1 MAARAALVSPGDAVA
16 ARRRRGATFVA
27 AVRRALAA
35 IGAFVRPRV
44 GFLLQFSAAC
54 WGVLSE
60 GVRPSTWR
68 RTVRAEFASTLRQA
82 AGGGLP
88 STLFTASL
96 AGIGMV
102 SQLLYWLGL
111 AGLGQLTG
119 SLLVTVLLREV
130 APVLVGVILLGR
142 SGMLAVAE
150 LGIRSRSGQ
159 IRTLAA
165 DGIDPFALLVV
176 PRALAFA
183 VASFTLGVAFAL
195 FSLVAGYVV
204 SASLGDAYGSWWS
217 FLFHVLGAMSAR
229 DYVVIPAKFVLIG
242 FGVGVCSCLSGLAS
256 EAGAPVSVL
265 LPRGFARGMLTV
277 MAIDIAFTVLGA

>member
-1 MAARAALVSPGDAVA
+1 MAGRAVGLLRSGSPVA
-16 ARRRRGATFVA
+16 PA
-27 AVRRALAA
+27 RRALAA
-35 IGAFVRPRV
+35 TGAFVRARV
-44 GFLLQFSAAC
+44 GFALQASAAA
-54 WGVLSE
+54 WGVVSE
-60 GVRPSTWR
+60 GVRPATWR
-68 RTVRAEFASTLRQA
+68 RTVRAEFATTLRQA
-82 AGGGLP
+82 AGDGLP
-88 STLFTASL
+88 STLFTAAL

-142 SGMLAVAE
+142 SGMLSVAE
-150 LGIRSRSGQ
+150 LGLRSSRGQ

-165 DGIDPFALLVV
+165 DGIDPFALIVV
-176 PRALAFA
+176 PRTLAFA

-195 FSLVAGYVV
+195 FSLIAGYAV

-217 FLFHVLGAMSAR
+217 FLSHVLGAMSAR
-229 DYVVIPAKFVLIG
+229 DYLIIPLKFVLIG
-242 FGVGVCSCLSGLAS
+242 FGVGVCSCLSGLTG